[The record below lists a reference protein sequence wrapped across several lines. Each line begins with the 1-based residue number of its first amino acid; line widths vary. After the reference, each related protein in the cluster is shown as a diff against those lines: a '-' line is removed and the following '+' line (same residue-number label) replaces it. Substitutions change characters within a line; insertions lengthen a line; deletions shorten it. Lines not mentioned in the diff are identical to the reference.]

1 LRRRTPARAV
11 HPGYQPSLLGLPLG
25 IHFVIHFQG
34 GCLINT
40 HHHGFAL
47 MPPIDEVVHDVLRH
61 GIEPVIPGDQV
72 VALAQQPLDLLFA
85 IRIEVSLVDDLV
97 DFLI

>member
-1 LRRRTPARAV
+1 
-11 HPGYQPSLLGLPLG
+11 
-25 IHFVIHFQG
+25 
-34 GCLINT
+34 
-40 HHHGFAL
+40 